1 MTGKQSRIVRLFHF
15 SLAKNDHLAYE
26 EQSPVRQ
33 DFEITLKLAK
43 LFGGNRLL
51 QATRQWSETMDEK
64 QEQTKKWIEYCIK
77 LALGLAVLFPVYALL
92 YLTFP
97 ASILAFYLVSAA
109 LFAVFAPWDALKK
122 KFLS

>member
-1 MTGKQSRIVRLFHF
+1 
-15 SLAKNDHLAYE
+15 
-26 EQSPVRQ
+26 
-33 DFEITLKLAK
+33 
-43 LFGGNRLL
+43 
-51 QATRQWSETMDEK
+51 MDER
-64 QEQTKKWIEYCIK
+64 QEQKKKWIEYCVK

-109 LFAVFAPWDALKK
+109 LFAVFAPWDSLKK